1 MVQSSQD
8 GNAGN
13 VARGQC
19 HGNSDSSAG
28 VCTENVNPDVVL
40 IKSAKD
46 GV

>member
-13 VARGQC
+13 VAREQC

-28 VCTENVNPDVVL
+28 VCTEYLNPDVVVM
-40 IKSAKD
+40 KSAD
-46 GV
+46 DCT